1 MIKYSQRSMP
11 TVLIQRPQYP
21 PPTTLWDF
29 IQSQDPWLTP
39 LMQHVTYLV
48 PFDEVLTH
56 LTTDEFIWGASDG
69 SVRGSQGTFG
79 WALATETGTKLVEGM
94 GPAFG
99 SSMDSYRAEGFGV
112 LSIMAFLLNTHKFT
126 GVPLAPLQTTSDNKA
141 LVETLHCLRHR
152 IRPQFPSDTLA
163 PSWDVLQK
171 ITDSFLENPSSIS
184 LSWVQSHQ
192 DKDKAVSQLP
202 IDVQLN
208 IRADELAGNFHGL
221 SQSHRGDPTQ
231 MITGTKCQLLIQG
244 ETVSSKHRKT
254 ARNVRR
260 TAALHEYMA
269 QKYKWSPDTQACIDW
284 ASYSGA
290 INTWNRSHANA
301 KTQRRNTSTFLT
313 KFLHQWLPV
322 GKRVARYNSTFHP
335 QECCS
340 CHHPLEDTIHFLR
353 CPHRRDQHSPFRRE
367 LRLKSESLNTDPI
380 LMEILLE
387 GLQTW
392 LNSTPISRH
401 RYPEKF
407 QLLLIEQSHIGW
419 DQLFYGRWSAQ
430 WKGLQL
436 EYLRANHKPVTRQ
449 NQGSQWV
456 SAHIQIIW
464 NHCHQWWQSRNND
477 RHGAEEAEQQAIRT
491 AQAQR
496 RIRVLY
502 ELRDLCRLNSHQ
514 GWFYSSPDEHFRREP
529 TTRQLENWL
538 AVHGRVIH
546 TRARTTLHNQRQG
559 LRAIDEAFEQLTLHS
574 QSQLS
579 QSQTE

>member
-1 MIKYSQRSMP
+1 
-11 TVLIQRPQYP
+11 
-21 PPTTLWDF
+21 
-29 IQSQDPWLTP
+29 
-39 LMQHVTYLV
+39 
-48 PFDEVLTH
+48 
-56 LTTDEFIWGASDG
+56 
-69 SVRGSQGTFG
+69 
-79 WALATETGTKLVEGM
+79 
-94 GPAFG
+94 
-99 SSMDSYRAEGFGV
+99 
-112 LSIMAFLLNTHKFT
+112 
-126 GVPLAPLQTTSDNKA
+126 
-141 LVETLHCLRHR
+141 
-152 IRPQFPSDTLA
+152 
-163 PSWDVLQK
+163 
-171 ITDSFLENPSSIS
+171 
-184 LSWVQSHQ
+184 
-192 DKDKAVSQLP
+192 
-202 IDVQLN
+202 
-208 IRADELAGNFHGL
+208 
-221 SQSHRGDPTQ
+221 
-231 MITGTKCQLLIQG
+231 
-244 ETVSSKHRKT
+244 
-254 ARNVRR
+254 
-260 TAALHEYMA
+260 
-269 QKYKWSPDTQACIDW
+269 
-284 ASYSGA
+284 
-290 INTWNRSHANA
+290 
-301 KTQRRNTSTFLT
+301 
-313 KFLHQWLPV
+313 
-322 GKRVARYNSTFHP
+322 
-335 QECCS
+335 
-340 CHHPLEDTIHFLR
+340 
-353 CPHRRDQHSPFRRE
+353 
-367 LRLKSESLNTDPI
+367 
-380 LMEILLE
+380 MEILLE

-538 AVHGRVIH
+538 AVHGRVIQ
-546 TRARTTLHNQRQG
+546 TRARTTLQNQSQG